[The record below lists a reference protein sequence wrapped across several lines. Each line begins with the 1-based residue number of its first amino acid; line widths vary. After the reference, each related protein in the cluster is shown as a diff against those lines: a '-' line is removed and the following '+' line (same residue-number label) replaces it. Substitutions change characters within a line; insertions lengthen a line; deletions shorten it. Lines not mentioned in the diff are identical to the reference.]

1 MFNFNGPS
9 LADIA
14 AATGNNRNFGFGGD
28 GAWIL
33 IILFALFGGMGCY
46 GYGGYGRGFG
56 MGGYGYGPQ
65 NGYAYA
71 AATQADIQRG
81 FDNQSV
87 MNKLNG
93 LENGLCD
100 GFYSMNTS
108 VLNATNTLQNSIQ
121 QNTVAGMQNTHLL
134 QDVIQQGTVA
144 GMQNTNAL
152 SRQLA
157 DCCCENRQGQMQI
170 MNQMD
175 RDTCAVTTAIQQ
187 QTQAIMQND
196 NANYRALHD
205 ELVAYR
211 MQDKDDTIA
220 ELRSQV
226 QALNLAASQQNQ
238 NAYLVNQL
246 SPCPKPAYIVANP
259 NCCPSNQGNC
269 CYNQ

>member
-1 MFNFNGPS
+1 MFGFNGPS

-14 AATGNNRNFGFGGD
+14 AVSGNNRNGFGD
-28 GAWIL
+28 GGWIL
-33 IILFALFGGMGCY
+33 VILFALFGGMG
-46 GYGGYGRGFG
+46 GYGFGRGFG
-56 MGGYGYGPQ
+56 MGGYGPMPGYGYSAAPA
-65 NGYAYA
+65 YAYTS
-71 AATQADIQRG
+71 ATQADIQRG

-100 GFYSMNTS
+100 GFYSTNTS
-108 VLNATNTLQNSIQ
+108 ILNAANTIQGAIQ
-121 QNTVAGMQNTHLL
+121 QSITSGMQNTHLL
-134 QDVIQQGTVA
+134 QGEIQQGTVA

-152 SRQLA
+152 SRQIG

-211 MQDKDDTIA
+211 MQDKDETIA
-220 ELRSQV
+220 KLRSQV

-238 NAYLVNQL
+238 NNYLVNRL
-246 SPCPKPAYIVANP
+246 NPCPIPTYVVSNP
-259 NCCPSNQGNC
+259 NCCPNQNGYC
-269 CYNQ
+269 CNQ